1 MRMIHAKIL
10 AFGILAGAAAV
21 SAQSD
26 YMPFPRTTWP
36 AGIQTAFEIQ
46 GEYFG
51 ITSTGNRLGA
61 WVVSR
66 NQSSSGTTPNR
77 YGFVFLPGGLLT
89 LPGDAQYGG
98 WDKVTKWQGSGT
110 GSAAIMITT
119 LGDGKNFTLG
129 TSGTSPATTTTGGVT
144 VDSVSGT
151 GETRFIHGRISTDGS
166 TFTLAR
172 VVRKSPTANLKPL
185 PAWGAAV
192 SWFDTATAQAD
203 LSKWQNQDNQPT
215 LYQSTYLLRG
225 SKTSN
230 SMAHGRGYLHIEFMT
245 CFNPAQTGQNRGN
258 SGVYLQGR
266 YEAQVLD
273 SYGLAGLNDEFGG
286 IYTVRAADVNAAL
299 PPTTWHTYDIY
310 FTPRTSG
317 TAGQAAGAAYMTV
330 YANGVKT
337 QDSIPTPN
345 VTTSGL
351 TGGDMT
357 ANAPLY
363 LQNHSNQ
370 VIYRNIWFIPNVT
383 PQSLPYTDVLA
394 AALPTSIQGKQG
406 VRPMGV
412 KTGAAALGL
421 GGEFDMT
428 GRKIQGTGSKVPF
441 TPTVMPT
448 DK

>member
-1 MRMIHAKIL
+1 MKMIHTKIL
-10 AFGILAGAAAV
+10 MLGLLAGAAAV

-26 YMPFPRTTWP
+26 YMPFPRTSWP

-51 ITSTGNRLGA
+51 ITSTNQRLGA

-89 LPGDAQYGG
+89 LPGDTLYGG

-110 GSAAIMITT
+110 GSTAIMITT
-119 LGDGKNFTLG
+119 LADGKNFTLG
-129 TSGTSPATTTTGGVT
+129 TSGTAPATTSTGGVT

-151 GETRFIHGRISTDGS
+151 GENRKIHGRISTDNS
-166 TFTLAR
+166 TFTLNR

-185 PAWGAAV
+185 STWGAV
-192 SWFDTATAQAD
+192 TWFDTATASAD
-203 LSKWQNQDNQPT
+203 LSKWVNQDNAPT

-225 SKTSN
+225 SKMASAY
-230 SMAHGRGYLHIEFMT
+230 AHGRGYLHIEFMT
-245 CFNPAQTGQNRGN
+245 CFNPYQTGQNRGN
-258 SGVYLQGR
+258 SGIYLQGK

-317 TAGQAAGAAYMTV
+317 SAGQAAGAAYMTV

-337 QDSIPTPN
+337 QDSIPTPSI
-345 VTTSGL
+345 TTAGL
-351 TGGDMT
+351 TGDMLV
-357 ANAPLY
+357 NAPLY

-370 VIYRNIWFIPNVT
+370 VIYRNIWWIPNAT
-383 PQSLPYTDVLA
+383 TGSFPWNNVLA
-394 AALPTSIQGKQG
+394 TALPTAILGTKG
-406 VRPMGV
+406 AHPAMGP
-412 KTGAAALGL
+412 KSGTALGF
-421 GGEFDMT
+421 GGEFDLT
-428 GRKIQGTGSKVPF
+428 GRKVQGAGKVPF
-441 TPTVMPT
+441 APTVLMPA